1 MTPIGDTP
9 SGLAP
14 ERPLRV
20 LMVLQRLLPYF
31 AGAEIQAIGLAKGL
45 ASRGVDVRF
54 LSTRYVPGLA
64 RHEVVRGVQVDRV
77 NVVRGPALKPSQMV
91 ATARWVLRNAERFD
105 IVHAHCL
112 SSAALGAAAGAA
124 MRRTPVLVKPS
135 LGGSDGEM
143 AKLRAS
149 VSWPLMRGILRRV
162 TRFAALDAE
171 IAAEVR
177 DAGVADDAIA
187 RIDNGIDVD
196 AFRPAEPSERVHL
209 RGQLGLPDGPLVLF
223 LGQLVD
229 RKGIV
234 ETLDAWRSIAVAAP
248 DASLVVAGTGPRA
261 PEVEAAAAESGSR
274 VRYLGVLDDVA
285 GVLRASDVLVLPSR
299 NESFGNAIVEAMA
312 CGLPVVVGRT
322 GVGAR
327 LEIDGA
333 AGIVLDRIDTE
344 SVAGALGRLLS
355 DPAAARRMGEH
366 GRELAREFSFDR
378 ITTRYLA
385 IYREMLARG

>member
-112 SSAALGAAAGAA
+112 
-124 MRRTPVLVKPS
+124 
-135 LGGSDGEM
+135 
-143 AKLRAS
+143 
-149 VSWPLMRGILRRV
+149 MRGILRRV

-248 DASLVVAGTGPRA
+248 GASLVVAGTGPRA